1 MNVQTALA
9 AAAGLVALAFALS
22 TLDRWE
28 LRRRPHE
35 LAWSVALFM
44 FAAGAFALWAGAA
57 TGWHP
62 FVFRLFYLF
71 GAILNVPFLALGTI
85 FLLAGRRAGERAAAL
100 VALASAF
107 AAGVVLVAPMHGRI
121 RPQELPQGSDVFGAL
136 PRVLAAVA
144 SAGGALVVFGGA
156 VYSAWRFRRGRMVWA
171 NALIAAGTLVLSAGG
186 VLNSVFDAMTA
197 FAVTLVVGIAV
208 IYAGFLVANANGAPA
223 ARPSQRDPAG
233 AGRRT

>member
-44 FAAGAFALWAGAA
+44 FATGAFALWAGAA
-57 TGWHP
+57 AGWHP
-62 FVFRLFYLF
+62 LVFRLFYLF
-71 GAILNVPFLALGTI
+71 GAIVNVPFLALGTI
-85 FLLAGRRAGERAAAL
+85 YLLAGRRAGDRVGAVIAL
-100 VALASAF
+100 GSAF

-121 RPQELPQGSDVFGAL
+121 RPHELPQGSDVFGAL

-156 VYSAWRFRRGRMVWA
+156 VASAWRFRRGRMVWA
-171 NALIAAGTLVLSAGG
+171 NALIALGTLVLSAGG
-186 VLNSVFDAMTA
+186 ILNSVFDAMTA
-197 FAVTLVVGIAV
+197 FALTLVAGIAV
-208 IYAGFLVANANGAPA
+208 IDAGFLVATAAPV
-223 ARPSQRDPAG
+223 ARPSRPDPAE